1 MQLNLGVRQRLL
13 IFMEYPTV
21 IKFVDDARVSPELT
35 PLLHA
40 VYREIQEQRPKLESV
55 RSALREL
62 LVFLASDRGRTNA
75 NCAAAD
81 DFFLDLKNEWSRSWD
96 HLPEGY
102 QDLLGDIGGGLHD
115 TVSAPD
121 VAENFESTP
130 EQLLER
136 LERLDAGAQPA

>member
-1 MQLNLGVRQRLL
+1 
-13 IFMEYPTV
+13 MEYPTV
-21 IKFVDDARVSPELT
+21 LKFVDDFRVSPELT

-40 VYREIQEQRPKLESV
+40 VYREIQEPRPNLESV

-62 LVFLASDRGRTNA
+62 LAFLASGRGRTNA

-81 DFFLDLKNEWSRSWD
+81 SFFLDLKSEWTRSWD

-121 VAENFESTP
+121 VADNFESTP

>member
-1 MQLNLGVRQRLL
+1 
-13 IFMEYPTV
+13 MEYPSV
-21 IKFVDDARVSPELT
+21 LKVVDDARVSPELP

-40 VYREIQEQRPKLESV
+40 VYREIQEQHPSLRAV
-55 RSALREL
+55 RAALREL
-62 LVFLASDRGRTNA
+62 LAFLASAGGRTNA

-81 DFFLDLKNEWSRSWD
+81 HFFLDLKNEWARSWE

-102 QDLLGDIGGGLHD
+102 QDLLGDIGGGIHD
-115 TVSAPD
+115 TVSAPE

-136 LERLDAGAQPA
+136 LERLDVGAQPA